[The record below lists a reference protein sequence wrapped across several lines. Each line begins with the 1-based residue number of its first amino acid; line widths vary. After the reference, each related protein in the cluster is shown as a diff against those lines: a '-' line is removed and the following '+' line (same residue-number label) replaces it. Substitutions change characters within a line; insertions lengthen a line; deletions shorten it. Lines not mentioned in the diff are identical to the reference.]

1 MNLPELLGAAGA
13 RPAPKLPD
21 SGVESVDDGD
31 SDAFMAS
38 VISAGSHSDGGT
50 TEDSQIGHDELA
62 QSEGGHAKSGP
73 NHSGADDSADAE
85 AAVVG
90 SAASTPD
97 QVQPG
102 RNDEATRTLLPL
114 ATVDPEALATR
125 AATTETPAAMLDGNS
140 DIRSGND
147 VVTTEVTA
155 RDGSGMREVA
165 SANGANSSGVQ
176 PGDRG
181 HSAQSGAT
189 AKATPNQIAL
199 NASGQGGK
207 GQTPEMQGALISAA
221 GPPAQVPARQAT
233 LQTARD
239 QTKGDAAARPS
250 ETRPHGSKIE
260 VEARSAE
267 AVAENR
273 LDLRR
278 EMQEPATRV
287 MNRDDTGGQVA
298 VLRTATTPSQP
309 LSFLS
314 QFDGVV
320 TPGTSGQPAP
330 GAQNPVG
337 RDVVPETRIAGIV
350 TAQDGT
356 GRSVAHQISAALR
369 HQPLLQKIDLSLDP
383 PELGRIEIQMEVAES
398 GMRATLAAER
408 VATSEIIRRQAE
420 VLIQQLDDAG
430 FDDVSLDFRDFGSG
444 DGDRRSQESEPHT
457 SGVVAVPD
465 SVADRPAPTVRRS
478 SPDAGMDIRL

>member
-13 RPAPKLPD
+13 RSAPKLPD
-21 SGVESVDDGD
+21 GGVDSVDDGD
-31 SDAFMAS
+31 GEAFMAS
-38 VISAGSHSDGGT
+38 VISAGGDSDGGT
-50 TEDSQIGHDELA
+50 TEDAQIGQNELA
-62 QSEGGHAKSGP
+62 RSEGGQAKSGP
-73 NHSGADDSADAE
+73 NHGDADDNAETE
-85 AAVVG
+85 AAVQG

-102 RNDEATRTLLPL
+102 RSDEATKALPPL
-114 ATVDPEALATR
+114 VKVDAEALATQTN
-125 AATTETPAAMLDGNS
+125 TTETPVALPDGAAN
-140 DIRSGND
+140 IRSGKD
-147 VVTTEVTA
+147 VATKEVTA
-155 RDGSGMREVA
+155 HGEPGLRAEA
-165 SANGANSSGVQ
+165 SANGVNSPGVQ
-176 PGDRG
+176 PGDRA

-189 AKATPNQIAL
+189 ASATPDRIAA

-207 GQTPEMQGALISAA
+207 GQTPEVQGALISAA
-221 GPPAQVPARQAT
+221 SPPAQAPARQVNLPT
-233 LQTARD
+233 KRD
-239 QTKGDAAARPS
+239 RTQGDAAANPS
-250 ETRPHGSKIE
+250 ETGPHASKAD
-260 VEARSAE
+260 VEARAAE

-287 MNRDDTGGQVA
+287 LNRDDSGGQ
-298 VLRTATTPSQP
+298 TATFRTTATPSQP
-309 LSFLS
+309 HNLLS

-330 GAQNPVG
+330 GVQNAVS
-337 RDVVPETRIAGIV
+337 RDAMPELKIAGAV
-350 TAQDGT
+350 TAQDGP

-408 VATSEIIRRQAE
+408 VSTSEIIRRQAE

-444 DGDRRSQESEPHT
+444 DGDRPSQESEPHT
-457 SGVVAVPD
+457 AGVVAARD